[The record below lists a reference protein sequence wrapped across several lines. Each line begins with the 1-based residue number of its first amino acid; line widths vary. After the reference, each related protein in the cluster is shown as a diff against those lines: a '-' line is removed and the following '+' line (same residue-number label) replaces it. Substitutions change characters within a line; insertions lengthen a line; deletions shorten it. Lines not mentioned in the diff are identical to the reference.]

1 MGPVKPREERRT
13 TFLRARIRTE
23 HGWSDVTIGNVSSR
37 GLMLQA
43 GASLQRNCFIEIR
56 HGNACIVGRIV
67 WARGVK
73 CGVRTQDAVDIAALL
88 SRAPAERAT
97 PGEERRAAPRQP
109 EARRVLSWR
118 KPHGPCSTPRW
129 RGRRPPSQ
137 APSSI
142 PARIPRAMAMKI
154 APTVRSSHL
163 RVCGRAI
170 AAESRLPA
178 PM

>member
-1 MGPVKPREERRT
+1 MGPVKPREVRRT
-13 TFLRARIRTE
+13 TFLRARIRTA

-88 SRAPAERAT
+88 SRARAARAT
-97 PGEERRAAPRQP
+97 PGEERRAARRQP
-109 EARRVLSWR
+109 DARR
-118 KPHGPCSTPRW
+118 
-129 RGRRPPSQ
+129 RP
-137 APSSI
+137 AAADI
-142 PARIPRAMAMKI
+142 
-154 APTVRSSHL
+154 
-163 RVCGRAI
+163 
-170 AAESRLPA
+170 AESSRRFARVFDWSIMVMAAVAAGAFMAQTAWAVLDA
-178 PM
+178 PLARAETAFSGAQ